1 MKKKLL
7 RVTLL
12 CLFLNSI
19 SIYSQQAFNSIGA
32 SYSSNAGSLTYS
44 VGEIILDFKPST
56 AGSVSEGIIQ
66 PQEIFS
72 ALNTD
77 YNAISLQYK
86 VYPNPTSDFL
96 QLTLDNTLDNLR
108 YELIDISGR
117 IISKKTIRSKK
128 TIINLKNISVGF
140 YFLKLTRN
148 NQLIKNFKL
157 IKQK

>member
-7 RVTLL
+7 RCFLL

-19 SIYSQQAFNSIGA
+19 SIFSQQSFNSIGA
-32 SYSSNAGSLTYS
+32 SFSSNSGSITYS
-44 VGEIILDFKPST
+44 VGEILMDFETST
-56 AGSVSEGIIQ
+56 TGSVSEGVLQ

-72 ALNTD
+72 TLNTD
-77 YNAISLQYK
+77 YNAISLKYK

-96 QLTLDNTLDNLR
+96 QLTLENTFDNLE
-108 YELIDISGR
+108 YQLIDVSGR
-117 IISKKTIRSKK
+117 IISKKRISNKK
-128 TIINLKNISVGF
+128 TTINLKSMSVGF
-140 YFLKLTRN
+140 YFLKLTHN